1 MAVDIFFL
9 RLKTQIRIELRVP
22 WSSGEMSTAAGLT
35 PVSRKYDVLSQGQ
48 LGRQTLVVEQIAST
62 IDQVFDRSQ
71 A

>member
-9 RLKTQIRIELRVP
+9 RLKTQIRIELRVR
-22 WSSGEMSTAAGLT
+22 WSSGETSTAAGLT
-35 PVSRKYDVLSQGQ
+35 PVSRKYDVLSQGR

-62 IDQVFDRSQ
+62 IDQVFDRSP